1 MMQNQANVR
10 HILFI
15 FLLLPALFSCNR
27 EPERKV
33 AEGLKGLYA
42 QLEES
47 CASGRAYK
55 KEVYDLNVSPQTR
68 EDSVYRLSSDNPS
81 LNCAL
86 IRDMVYAYEEYFEQE
101 GLKDYFTQG
110 NSGDTLIAEVIPEFS
125 GSIQLQK
132 QKVVKQGDLFR
143 YFESHSHMESWLYNL
158 DVRIQVYFDESGLY
172 SSHRLKIFNEVPWLN
187 ESFNSLVEAKL
198 AGS

>member
-1 MMQNQANVR
+1 MQNQAKAR

-68 EDSVYRLSSDNPS
+68 EDSVYQLSADNAS

-110 NSGDTLIAEVIPEFS
+110 NSGDTLIAAVLPEFS
-125 GSIQLQK
+125 GGIQLQK
-132 QKVVKQGDLFR
+132 QKVLKQGELFR

>member
-10 HILFI
+10 HIIYL
-15 FLLLPALFSCNR
+15 FLLFPLLLSCNR

-33 AEGLKGLYA
+33 ADGLKGLYA

-68 EDSVYRLSSDNPS
+68 EDSVYQLSGENAS
-81 LNCAL
+81 LDCAL
-86 IRDMVYAYEEYFEQE
+86 IRDMVYAYEEYFDQE
-101 GLKDYFTQG
+101 GLKDYFSEGT
-110 NSGDTLIAEVIPEFS
+110 SGDTLIAEVLPEFS

-132 QKVVKQGDLFR
+132 QKVVKKGDRFQ